1 MVEVRAHPVFRAKSL
16 WSRQGEGSREIR
28 VSRSISIFRM
38 AIDIIFESTNSV
50 GHNHLQSR
58 TPLSKWLPTSRISR
72 VSSSSCP
79 SNLPALADM
88 SIQLSSCYSPE
99 RSTVP
104 NHTERL
110 DEQDLHIRESWVAA
124 MKARIV
130 RGELIKCQRGEGVNH
145 YKHCRDLAEMYTGMI
160 RENKV
165 SSRRWISGMHKLGE
179 SGSIE
184 LVRVWGW

>member
-1 MVEVRAHPVFRAKSL
+1 
-16 WSRQGEGSREIR
+16 
-28 VSRSISIFRM
+28 
-38 AIDIIFESTNSV
+38 
-50 GHNHLQSR
+50 
-58 TPLSKWLPTSRISR
+58 
-72 VSSSSCP
+72 
-79 SNLPALADM
+79 M

-165 SSRRWISGMHKLGE
+165 SSRRWISGIHRLGE
-179 SGSIE
+179 RRCQSDEGLARCCLFLSLHIQDRVLRSIYPARTPPE
-184 LVRVWGW
+184 SDCKVNNANSFVRSQVKGYKIIDTE